1 VGGPGDP
8 QALYDVDVG
17 DDIIV
22 RCHRKIVYPNGTIYS
37 GFVDCGFECMQK
49 QHRCVNADDM
59 QLIATGHSMRAIDAA
74 FEREAEDSK
83 TQLFNNEI
91 SRQSNLTSSQQLV
104 VIKIEPEDESPG
116 LAGDDEFDRWTDAC
130 AKCGQSKP

>member
-1 VGGPGDP
+1 MGGPGDP
-8 QALYDVDVG
+8 QALYDVD
-17 DDIIV
+17 
-22 RCHRKIVYPNGTIYS
+22 
-37 GFVDCGFECMQK
+37 VDCGFECMQK

-91 SRQSNLTSSQQLV
+91 SRQSNLTSSQQN
-104 VIKIEPEDESPG
+104 
-116 LAGDDEFDRWTDAC
+116 C
-130 AKCGQSKP
+130 ASLWETWEL

>member
-1 VGGPGDP
+1 MGGPGDP

-49 QHRCVNADDM
+49 QYRCVKADDM
-59 QLIATGHSMRAIDAA
+59 QLIATGHSMGAINAA
-74 FEREAEDSK
+74 FEREADDSK
-83 TQLFNNEI
+83 TQLFNLCEPPP
-91 SRQSNLTSSQQLV
+91 RHPQLALV
-104 VIKIEPEDESPG
+104 QYTLRGLPKREKPIVSPKTIRFKH
-116 LAGDDEFDRWTDAC
+116 LASIC
-130 AKCGQSKP
+130 SVLQVY

>member
-8 QALYDVDVG
+8 QALYDVDVGNVG

-49 QHRCVNADDM
+49 QYRCVKADDM
-59 QLIATGHSMRAIDAA
+59 QLIATGH
-74 FEREAEDSK
+74 
-83 TQLFNNEI
+83 
-91 SRQSNLTSSQQLV
+91 
-104 VIKIEPEDESPG
+104 
-116 LAGDDEFDRWTDAC
+116 
-130 AKCGQSKP
+130 

>member
-1 VGGPGDP
+1 MGGPGDP

-49 QHRCVNADDM
+49 QYRCVKADDM
-59 QLIATGHSMRAIDAA
+59 QLIATGHSMGAINAA

-83 TQLFNNEI
+83 TQLVKNP
-91 SRQSNLTSSQQLV
+91 SPTPASCACVTLV
-104 VIKIEPEDESPG
+104 QYTLRGLPKLEKPIVSPKTIRFKH
-116 LAGDDEFDRWTDAC
+116 LASIG
-130 AKCGQSKP
+130 SVLHLY